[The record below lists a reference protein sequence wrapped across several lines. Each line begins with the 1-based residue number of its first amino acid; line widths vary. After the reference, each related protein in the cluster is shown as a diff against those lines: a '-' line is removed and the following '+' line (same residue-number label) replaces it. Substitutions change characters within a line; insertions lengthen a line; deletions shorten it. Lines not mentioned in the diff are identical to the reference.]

1 MNLKKLALYG
11 MNIGSQSIISR
22 FVPFFCYNGDMRTY
36 QKIYLLL
43 EERQDYIS
51 GEELAQELGISRTSV
66 WKAIRQLEAHGLTI
80 EAARNR
86 GYKLAEGDLLLPEL
100 ISQEIQLPVHLK
112 ADSDSTQLDAKNGIE
127 VGHTS
132 PALYLAP
139 HQNKAKGRFGRP
151 FYASRSGGIY
161 MSLRL
166 SPNESFLEFKP
177 YTIMAAAAVVK
188 AINQLTDL
196 DVQIKW
202 VNDIYLGQ
210 KKVAGILT
218 EAISSMETQTVTDV
232 VIGIGI
238 NVHIDD
244 FPKELRQTAGN
255 LFDDQPTI
263 TRNQL
268 ITAIWQ
274 AFFETNEQE
283 LLALYKEKSLVVGR
297 QVTFVENQIEYR
309 GTAVAV
315 TDTGKLVIELDNGS
329 AKTLSSGEISLSAW

>member
-1 MNLKKLALYG
+1 MK
-11 MNIGSQSIISR
+11 
-22 FVPFFCYNGDMRTY
+22 TY

-43 EERQDYIS
+43 KEKDDYVS
-51 GEELAQELGISRTSV
+51 GEDLAQELGISRTSI

-86 GYKLAEGDLLLPEL
+86 GYKLAEGDLLLPDL
-100 ISQEIQLPVHLK
+100 ISQGLQLPVHLN
-112 ADSDSTQLDAKNGIE
+112 ADSDSTQLDAKQGIE
-127 VGHTS
+127 AGHSS

-151 FYASRSGGIY
+151 FYASKSGGIY

-166 SPNESFLEFKP
+166 SPNVPFLEFKP
-177 YTIMAAAAVVK
+177 YTILAAAAVVK
-188 AINQLTDL
+188 AIQSLCDL

-218 EAISSMETQTVTDV
+218 EAISSMENQRVTDV
-232 VIGIGI
+232 IIGVGI

-244 FPKELRQTAGN
+244 FPKELRQSAGN
-255 LFDDQPTI
+255 LFDDQPPF

-268 ITAIWQ
+268 ITAIWK
-274 AFFETNEQE
+274 AFLETDDKE
-283 LLALYKEKSLVVGR
+283 LIALYKEKSLVVGQ
-297 QVTFVENQIEYR
+297 QVSFVENQVEFK
-309 GTAVAV
+309 GTAIAV
-315 TDTGKLVIELDNGS
+315 TDTGNLVIQLDNGK
-329 AKTLSSGEISLSAW
+329 AKIISSGEISLTSWAASPPNE

>member
-1 MNLKKLALYG
+1 MK
-11 MNIGSQSIISR
+11 
-22 FVPFFCYNGDMRTY
+22 TY

-43 EERQDYIS
+43 KEKDDYIS
-51 GEELAQELGISRTSV
+51 GEDLAQELGISRTSI

-86 GYKLAEGDLLLPEL
+86 GYKLAEGDLLLPDLIAEEL
-100 ISQEIQLPVHLK
+100 QLPVHLK
-112 ADSDSTQLDAKNGIE
+112 ADSDSTQLDAKQGIE
-127 VGHTS
+127 AGHKS

-151 FYASRSGGIY
+151 FYASKSGGIY

-166 SPNESFLEFKP
+166 SPNVPFLEFKP
-177 YTIMAAAAVVK
+177 YTILAAAAVVK
-188 AINQLTDL
+188 AIQSLCDL

-218 EAISSMETQTVTDV
+218 EAISSMENQRVTDV
-232 VIGIGI
+232 IIGVGI

-244 FPKELRQTAGN
+244 FPKELQQSAGN
-255 LFDDQPTI
+255 LFDDQPPF

-268 ITAIWQ
+268 ITAIWK
-274 AFFETNEQE
+274 AFLETDEKE
-283 LLALYKEKSLVVGR
+283 LIALYKEKSLVVGQ
-297 QVTFVENQIEYR
+297 QVSFVENQVEFR
-309 GTAVAV
+309 GTAIAV
-315 TDTGKLVIELDNGS
+315 TDTGNLVIQLDNGK
-329 AKTLSSGEISLSAW
+329 AKIISSGEISLTSWSASPPNE

>member
-1 MNLKKLALYG
+1 MK
-11 MNIGSQSIISR
+11 
-22 FVPFFCYNGDMRTY
+22 TY

-43 EERQDYIS
+43 REKEDYIS
-51 GEELAQELGISRTSV
+51 GEDLAQELGISRTSI

-86 GYKLAEGDLLLPEL
+86 GYKLAEGDLLLPDL
-100 ISQEIQLPVHLK
+100 ISQELQLPVHLN
-112 ADSDSTQLDAKNGIE
+112 ADSDSTQLDAKQGIE
-127 VGHTS
+127 AGHAS

-139 HQNKAKGRFGRP
+139 YQHKAKGRFGRH

-188 AINQLTDL
+188 AITQLTDL

-232 VIGIGI
+232 IIGVGI
-238 NVHIDD
+238 NVYIDN
-244 FPKELRQTAGN
+244 FPKELHQTAGN
-255 LFDDQPTI
+255 LFDDQPSI

-274 AFFETNEQE
+274 AFFETDKQE

-297 QVTFVENQIEYR
+297 QVTFVENQVEYR

-315 TDTGKLVIELDNGS
+315 TDTGKLVIQLENGT

>member
-1 MNLKKLALYG
+1 MK
-11 MNIGSQSIISR
+11 
-22 FVPFFCYNGDMRTY
+22 TY

-43 EERQDYIS
+43 KEKEDYIS
-51 GEELAQELGISRTSV
+51 GEDLAQELGISRTSI

-86 GYKLAEGDLLLPEL
+86 GYKLAEGDLLLPDLIAEEL
-100 ISQEIQLPVHLK
+100 QLPVHLK
-112 ADSDSTQLDAKNGIE
+112 ADSDSTQLDAKQGIE
-127 VGHTS
+127 AGHAS

-151 FYASRSGGIY
+151 FYASKSGGIY

-166 SPNESFLEFKP
+166 SPNVPFLEFKP
-177 YTIMAAAAVVK
+177 YTILAAAAVVK
-188 AINQLTDL
+188 AIQSLCDL

-218 EAISSMETQTVTDV
+218 EAISSMENQRVTDV
-232 VIGIGI
+232 IIGVGI

-244 FPKELRQTAGN
+244 FPKELQQAAGN
-255 LFDDQPTI
+255 LFDDQPPF

-268 ITAIWQ
+268 ITAIWK
-274 AFFETNEQE
+274 AFLETDEKD
-283 LLALYKEKSLVVGR
+283 LIALYKEKSLVVGQ
-297 QVTFVENQIEYR
+297 QVSFVENQVEFR
-309 GTAVAV
+309 GTAIAV
-315 TDTGKLVIELDNGS
+315 TDTGNLVIQLDNGK
-329 AKTLSSGEISLSAW
+329 AKIISSGEISLTSWSASPPNE

>member
-1 MNLKKLALYG
+1 MK
-11 MNIGSQSIISR
+11 
-22 FVPFFCYNGDMRTY
+22 TY

-43 EERQDYIS
+43 KEKDDYVS
-51 GEELAQELGISRTSV
+51 GEDLAQELGISRTSI

-86 GYKLAEGDLLLPEL
+86 GYKLVEGDLLLPDL
-100 ISQEIQLPVHLK
+100 ISQELQLPVHLNT
-112 ADSDSTQLDAKNGIE
+112 DSDSTQLDAKQGIE
-127 VGHTS
+127 AGHTS

-151 FYASRSGGIY
+151 FYASKSGGIY

-166 SPNESFLEFKP
+166 SPNVPFLEFKP
-177 YTIMAAAAVVK
+177 YTILAAAAVVR
-188 AINQLTDL
+188 AIQSLCDL

-218 EAISSMETQTVTDV
+218 EAISSMENQRVTDV
-232 VIGIGI
+232 IIGVGI

-244 FPKELRQTAGN
+244 FPKELQQAAGN
-255 LFDDQPTI
+255 LFDDQPPF

-268 ITAIWQ
+268 ITAIWK
-274 AFFETNEQE
+274 AFLETDEKD
-283 LLALYKEKSLVVGR
+283 LIALYKEKSLVVGQ
-297 QVTFVENQIEYR
+297 QVSFVENQVEFR
-309 GTAVAV
+309 GTAIAV
-315 TDTGKLVIELDNGS
+315 TDTGNLIIQLDNGK
-329 AKTLSSGEISLSAW
+329 AKIISSGEISLTSWSASPPNE

>member
-1 MNLKKLALYG
+1 MK
-11 MNIGSQSIISR
+11 
-22 FVPFFCYNGDMRTY
+22 TY

-43 EERQDYIS
+43 KEKEDYIS
-51 GEELAQELGISRTSV
+51 GEDLAQELGISRTSI

-86 GYKLAEGDLLLPEL
+86 GYKLAEGDLLLPDLIAEEL
-100 ISQEIQLPVHLK
+100 QLPVHLK
-112 ADSDSTQLDAKNGIE
+112 ADSDSTQLDAKQGIE
-127 VGHTS
+127 AGHKS

-151 FYASRSGGIY
+151 FYASKSGGIY

-166 SPNESFLEFKP
+166 SPNVPFLEFKP
-177 YTIMAAAAVVK
+177 YTILAAAAVVK
-188 AINQLTDL
+188 AIQSLCDL

-218 EAISSMETQTVTDV
+218 EAISSMENQRVTDV
-232 VIGIGI
+232 IIGVGI

-244 FPKELRQTAGN
+244 FPKELQQSAGN
-255 LFDDQPTI
+255 LFDDQPPF

-268 ITAIWQ
+268 ITAIWK
-274 AFFETNEQE
+274 AFLETDEKD
-283 LLALYKEKSLVVGR
+283 LIALYKEKSLVVGQ
-297 QVTFVENQIEYR
+297 QVSFVENQVEFR
-309 GTAVAV
+309 GTATAV
-315 TDTGKLVIELDNGS
+315 TDTGNLVIQLDNGK
-329 AKTLSSGEISLSAW
+329 AKIISSGEISLTSWSASPPNE

>member
-1 MNLKKLALYG
+1 MK
-11 MNIGSQSIISR
+11 
-22 FVPFFCYNGDMRTY
+22 TY

-43 EERQDYIS
+43 KEKDDYVS
-51 GEELAQELGISRTSV
+51 GEDLAQELGISRTSI

-100 ISQEIQLPVHLK
+100 ISQDLRLPVHLNT
-112 ADSDSTQLDAKNGIE
+112 DSDSTQLDAKQGIE
-127 VGHTS
+127 AGHSS

-139 HQNKAKGRFGRP
+139 YQNKAKGRFGRP
-151 FYASRSGGIY
+151 FYASKSGGIY

-166 SPNESFLEFKP
+166 SPNVPFLEFKP
-177 YTIMAAAAVVK
+177 YTILAAAAVVK
-188 AINQLTDL
+188 AIQSLCDL
-196 DVQIKW
+196 DIQIKW

-218 EAISSMETQTVTDV
+218 EAISSMENQRVTDV
-232 VIGIGI
+232 IIGVGI

-255 LFDDQPTI
+255 LFDDQPPF

-268 ITAIWQ
+268 ITAIWK
-274 AFFETNEQE
+274 AFLETDEKE
-283 LLALYKEKSLVVGR
+283 LIALYKEKSLVVGQ
-297 QVTFVENQIEYR
+297 QVSFVENQVEYK
-309 GTAVAV
+309 GTAIAV
-315 TDTGKLVIELDNGS
+315 TDTGNLVIQLDNGK
-329 AKTLSSGEISLSAW
+329 AKIISSGEISLTSWTASPPNE

>member
-1 MNLKKLALYG
+1 MK
-11 MNIGSQSIISR
+11 
-22 FVPFFCYNGDMRTY
+22 TY

-43 EERQDYIS
+43 KEKDDYVS
-51 GEELAQELGISRTSV
+51 GEDLAQELGISRTSI

-86 GYKLAEGDLLLPEL
+86 GYKLAEGDLLLPDLIAEEL
-100 ISQEIQLPVHLK
+100 QLPVHLNT
-112 ADSDSTQLDAKNGIE
+112 DSDSTQLDAKQGIE
-127 VGHTS
+127 AGHTS

-151 FYASRSGGIY
+151 FYASKSGGIY

-166 SPNESFLEFKP
+166 SPNVPFLEFKP
-177 YTIMAAAAVVK
+177 YTILAAAAVVK
-188 AINQLTDL
+188 AIQSLCDL

-218 EAISSMETQTVTDV
+218 EAISSMENQRVTDV
-232 VIGIGI
+232 IIGVGI

-244 FPKELRQTAGN
+244 FPKELRQSAGN
-255 LFDDQPTI
+255 LFDDQPPF

-268 ITAIWQ
+268 ITAIWK
-274 AFFETNEQE
+274 AFFETDEQE
-283 LLALYKEKSLVVGR
+283 LIALYKEKSLVVGQ
-297 QVTFVENQIEYR
+297 QVSFVENQVEFK
-309 GTAVAV
+309 GTAIAV
-315 TDTGKLVIELDNGS
+315 TDTGNLVIQLDNGK
-329 AKTLSSGEISLSAW
+329 AKIISSGEISLTSWSASPPNE

>member
-1 MNLKKLALYG
+1 MK
-11 MNIGSQSIISR
+11 
-22 FVPFFCYNGDMRTY
+22 TY

-43 EERQDYIS
+43 KEKDDYIS
-51 GEELAQELGISRTSV
+51 GEDLAQELGISRTSI

-100 ISQEIQLPVHLK
+100 IAEELQLPVHLK
-112 ADSDSTQLDAKNGIE
+112 ADSDSTQLDAKQGIE
-127 VGHTS
+127 AGHKS

-151 FYASRSGGIY
+151 FYASKSGGIY

-166 SPNESFLEFKP
+166 SPNVPFLEFKP
-177 YTIMAAAAVVK
+177 YTILAAAAVVK
-188 AINQLTDL
+188 AIQSLCDL

-218 EAISSMETQTVTDV
+218 EAISSMENQRVTDV
-232 VIGIGI
+232 IIGVGI

-244 FPKELRQTAGN
+244 FPKELQQAAGN
-255 LFDDQPTI
+255 LFDDQPPF

-268 ITAIWQ
+268 ITAIWK
-274 AFFETNEQE
+274 AFLETDEKE
-283 LLALYKEKSLVVGR
+283 LIALYKEKSLVVGQ
-297 QVTFVENQIEYR
+297 QVSFVENQVEFR
-309 GTAVAV
+309 GTAIAV
-315 TDTGKLVIELDNGS
+315 TDTGNLVIQLDNGK
-329 AKTLSSGEISLSAW
+329 AKIISSGEISLTSWSASPPNE